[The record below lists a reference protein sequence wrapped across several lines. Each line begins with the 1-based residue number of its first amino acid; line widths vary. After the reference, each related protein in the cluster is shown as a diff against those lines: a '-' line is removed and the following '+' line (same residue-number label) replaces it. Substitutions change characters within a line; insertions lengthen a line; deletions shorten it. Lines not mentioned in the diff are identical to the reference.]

1 MAEGQEGAPPAPSD
15 EQARFDAETKTF
27 AAPKVV
33 QAEWASDRNA
43 VLGNAQPSVEGAAD
57 GSDGAVGD
65 ASGEVGDDAE
75 GKPPAA
81 EVDGAGSGAKDGEA
95 EAAEGGQKEVVPA
108 WLTERTT
115 RLTAKEHKIEA
126 QAETLRQREQEIADR
141 EAAIEARDKAAA
153 LKKPDPDE
161 FDDVADYDAAKD
173 AYDAA
178 QKAARDAAAKAKKPT
193 EKPAAAAPN
202 ALPLGLTEQDMA
214 DAFERITSAVSPALV
229 EKLAAKGVVL
239 PHVVMVEI
247 SEASSKEEIDRMSR
261 FVLQNQETMK
271 AIAKLPAR
279 QQASALVKA
288 YAQKP
293 PAEGKKR
300 SDAPDPISPAGGPS
314 GVKAGLAQMS
324 YADFE
329 KEMDKAEIE
338 ARKAGRPFQYG

>member
-1 MAEGQEGAPPAPSD
+1 MAEGQEGAQPAPND

-33 QAEWASDRNA
+33 QAEWAADRNA
-43 VLGNAQPSVEGAAD
+43 VLGNAQPSVDGAAD

-65 ASGEVGDDAE
+65 APGEVGDDAQ
-75 GKPPAA
+75 GKPNAPK
-81 EVDGAGSGAKDGEA
+81 VDGAGEGAKDGA
-95 EAAEGGQKEVVPA
+95 TKAPEGEPKEVVPA

-115 RLTAKEHKIEA
+115 RLTAKEHRIEE

-141 EAAIEARDKAAA
+141 EAAIEARDRAAA
-153 LKKPDPDE
+153 LKKPDPDD
-161 FDDVADYDAAKD
+161 FDDVSEYDAARE

-178 QKAARDAAAKAKKPT
+178 QKAARDAAAKVKKPADKGTQAPT
-193 EKPAAAAPN
+193 E

-214 DAFERITSAVSPALV
+214 DAFERITAAVSPALV

-247 SEASSKEEIDRMSR
+247 SEATSKEEIDRMSR

-279 QQASALVKA
+279 QQASALVRA
-288 YAQKP
+288 YTQKP

-300 SDAPDPISPAGGPS
+300 SEAPDPISPAGGPS
-314 GVKAGLAQMS
+314 GVRAGLAQMS

-329 KEMDKAEIE
+329 DAMNKAELE
-338 ARKAGRPFQYG
+338 ARKAGRPTQYG